1 MNTLLQRYK
10 LPVNK
15 QVTYTF
21 YLSKQGD
28 DLFDQSQFVQE
39 DQADGYGSDVFYK
52 ERIRIEEIKG
62 DCSLIRQFF
71 LQYFSFDA

>member
-1 MNTLLQRYK
+1 MNTVLQRYK

-39 DQADGYGSDVFYK
+39 DQADSGRGDVFY
-52 ERIRIEEIKG
+52 EECVCVEEIESDG
-62 DCSLIRQFF
+62 AFIG
-71 LQYFSFDA
+71 